1 MPETAHEKRLKKI
14 EAETLE
20 IKKQIMQLEFQHKKD
35 IVAADKR
42 IEASEKR
49 FEETKRVH
57 EEWDSMMTKK
67 IQHIAQ
73 LVGITY
79 EELDNL
85 DLKVKEAGQVLSKPR
100 KPTTLA

>member
-20 IKKQIMQLEFQHKKD
+20 IKKQIMQLEFQNKKD
-35 IVAADKR
+35 IVASQKR
-42 IEASEKR
+42 L
-49 FEETKRVH
+49 
-57 EEWDSMMTKK
+57 EEWSKERKEWDILMTKK

-73 LVGITY
+73 LAGIAY

-85 DLKVKEAGQVLSKPR
+85 DLKVQEAGLRLSKPR